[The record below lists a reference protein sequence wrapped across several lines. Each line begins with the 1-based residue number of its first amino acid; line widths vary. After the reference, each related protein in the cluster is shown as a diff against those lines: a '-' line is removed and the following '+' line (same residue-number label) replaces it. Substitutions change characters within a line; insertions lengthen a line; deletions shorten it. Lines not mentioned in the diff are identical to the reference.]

1 MSAPLS
7 TEAHRTGRSGMRGPS
22 PLSTIP
28 RLAPP
33 WRPPGIVMI
42 DWRAIDTVL
51 LDMDGTL
58 LDLHFDSHFW
68 LEHLPRRYVELHR
81 LDEAT
86 QEQLRERILRERG
99 TLNWYSL
106 DYWSREL
113 GVDIVALKRE
123 VQHLIG
129 LRSDALDFLTWLRQ
143 AHPRVVL
150 ATNADRASLELKLP
164 LTGLEE
170 YLDASVSSADLGVPK
185 EVQAFWPALQAV
197 EPFDPARTL
206 FIDDNPRVLASAREF
221 GIRHLLGIKQPDS
234 TRPEREL
241 GEFVALDRFA
251 AILPG
256 NLPPGQEPTAAAEE
270 GGHGENP

>member
-1 MSAPLS
+1 
-7 TEAHRTGRSGMRGPS
+7 
-22 PLSTIP
+22 
-28 RLAPP
+28 
-33 WRPPGIVMI
+33 MI
-42 DWRAIDTVL
+42 DWQAIDTVL

-68 LEHLPRRYVELHR
+68 LEHLPRRYRELHR
-81 LDEAT
+81 LDEAS
-86 QEQLRERILRERG
+86 QHQLRERIIGEQG

-106 DYWSREL
+106 AYWSREL
-113 GVDIVALKRE
+113 GVDILALKRE

-129 LRSDALDFLTWLRQ
+129 LRGDALDFLKWLKR

-150 ATNADRASLELKLP
+150 ATNADRESLELKLP

-170 YLDASVSSADLGVPK
+170 YLDAIVSSADLGVPK
-185 EVQAFWPALQAV
+185 EAQEFWFELQEV

-206 FIDDNPRVLASAREF
+206 FIDDNPAVLESAREF

-234 TRPEREL
+234 TQPEREL
-241 GEFVALDRFA
+241 EEFIALDRFA

-256 NLPPGQEPTAAAEE
+256 ERPPLA
-270 GGHGENP
+270 

>member
-1 MSAPLS
+1 
-7 TEAHRTGRSGMRGPS
+7 
-22 PLSTIP
+22 
-28 RLAPP
+28 
-33 WRPPGIVMI
+33 MI

-68 LEHLPRRYVELHR
+68 LEHLPRRYGELHR

-86 QEQLRERILRERG
+86 QDELRARIIREQG

-106 DYWSREL
+106 AYWSREL

-129 LRSDALDFLTWLRQ
+129 LRGDALDFLQWLKR

-150 ATNADRASLELKLP
+150 ATNADRESLALKLP
-164 LTGLEE
+164 LTGLED
-170 YLDASVSSADLGVPK
+170 YLDAIVSSADLGVPK
-185 EVQAFWPALQAV
+185 EAQAFWFALQDI

-206 FIDDNPRVLASAREF
+206 FIDDNPVVLESAREY
-221 GIRHLLGIKQPDS
+221 GIRHLLGIKKPDS
-234 TRPEREL
+234 MRPEREL
-241 GEFVALDRFA
+241 EEFIALDRFA
-251 AILPG
+251 ALLP
-256 NLPPGQEPTAAAEE
+256 AER
-270 GGHGENP
+270 PSI

>member
-1 MSAPLS
+1 
-7 TEAHRTGRSGMRGPS
+7 
-22 PLSTIP
+22 
-28 RLAPP
+28 
-33 WRPPGIVMI
+33 MI

-68 LEHLPRRYVELHR
+68 LEHLPRRYAELHR

-86 QEQLRERILRERG
+86 QEQVRARIIREKG

-106 DYWSREL
+106 AYWSREL
-113 GVDIVALKRE
+113 GVDVLTLKRE

-129 LRSDALDFLTWLRQ
+129 LRSDALDFLKWLKR

-150 ATNADRASLELKLP
+150 ATNADREGLALKLP
-164 LTGLEE
+164 LTGLET
-170 YLDASVSSADLGVPK
+170 YVDAIVSSEDLGVPK
-185 EVQAFWPALQAV
+185 EAQAFWFALQEV

-206 FIDDNPRVLASAREF
+206 FIDDNVSVLESAREF

-234 TRPEREL
+234 TRPEKEL
-241 GEFVALDRFA
+241 EEFIALDRFA
-251 AILPG
+251 TILPQE
-256 NLPPGQEPTAAAEE
+256 LPREARRDEE
-270 GGHGENP
+270 GEA

>member
-1 MSAPLS
+1 
-7 TEAHRTGRSGMRGPS
+7 
-22 PLSTIP
+22 
-28 RLAPP
+28 
-33 WRPPGIVMI
+33 MI

-86 QEQLRERILRERG
+86 QEEVRSRILRERG

-106 DYWSREL
+106 AYWSREL
-113 GVDIVALKRE
+113 DVDIVALKRE
-123 VQHLIG
+123 IQHLIG
-129 LRSDALDFLTWLRQ
+129 LRGDALDFLQWLRQ

-150 ATNADRASLELKLP
+150 ATNADRESLELKLP
-164 LTGLEE
+164 LTGLEA
-170 YLDASVSSADLGVPK
+170 YLDAIVSSADLGVPK
-185 EVQAFWPALQAV
+185 EAQEFWFALQEV
-197 EPFDPARTL
+197 EPFDPDRTL
-206 FIDDNPRVLASAREF
+206 FIDDNPSVLESAREY

-234 TRPEREL
+234 TRPEKEL
-241 GEFVALDRFA
+241 EEFIALERFA

-256 NLPPGQEPTAAAEE
+256 NLPPTVE
-270 GGHGENP
+270 GESGHG

>member
-1 MSAPLS
+1 
-7 TEAHRTGRSGMRGPS
+7 
-22 PLSTIP
+22 
-28 RLAPP
+28 
-33 WRPPGIVMI
+33 MI

-68 LEHLPRRYVELHR
+68 LEHLPRRYVELHQ

-86 QEQLRERILRERG
+86 QEVVRSKVLHEQG

-113 GVDIVALKRE
+113 DVDVVALKRE
-123 VQHLIG
+123 IQHLIG
-129 LRSDALDFLTWLRQ
+129 LRGDALDFLKWLKQ

-164 LTGLEE
+164 LTGLEQ
-170 YLDASVSSADLGVPK
+170 YLDVIVSSADLGVPK
-185 EVQAFWPALQAV
+185 EEQAFWFALQEV

-206 FIDDNPRVLASAREF
+206 FIDDNPRVLESAREF

-234 TRPEREL
+234 RRPEREL
-241 GEFVALDRFA
+241 EEFVALDTFA

-256 NLPPGQEPTAAAEE
+256 NEPPLAPGAEAN
-270 GGHGENP
+270 GGGAHG

>member
-1 MSAPLS
+1 
-7 TEAHRTGRSGMRGPS
+7 
-22 PLSTIP
+22 
-28 RLAPP
+28 
-33 WRPPGIVMI
+33 MI

-68 LEHLPRRYVELHR
+68 LEHLPRRYVELHQ

-86 QEQLRERILRERG
+86 QEVVRSRIIREQG

-106 DYWSREL
+106 AYWSREL
-113 GVDIVALKRE
+113 DVDVPALKRE

-129 LRSDALDFLTWLRQ
+129 LRSDSLDFLKWLKR

-150 ATNADRASLELKLP
+150 ATNADRESLALKLP
-164 LTGLEE
+164 LTGLDH
-170 YLDASVSSADLGVPK
+170 YLDAIVSSQDLGMPK
-185 EVQAFWPALQAV
+185 EEQGFWSAMQDV

-206 FIDDNPRVLASAREF
+206 FIDDNAAVLESARTF

-234 TRPEREL
+234 TRPEKVFDDFLAVGQFGSLLPE
-241 GEFVALDRFA
+241 ALV
-251 AILPG
+251 
-256 NLPPGQEPTAAAEE
+256 PT
-270 GGHGENP
+270 GDNQGRRS

>member
-1 MSAPLS
+1 
-7 TEAHRTGRSGMRGPS
+7 
-22 PLSTIP
+22 
-28 RLAPP
+28 
-33 WRPPGIVMI
+33 MI

-68 LEHLPRRYVELHR
+68 LEHLPRRYAELHH
-81 LDEAT
+81 LDDAT
-86 QEQLRERILRERG
+86 QEELRARIIREQG

-106 DYWSREL
+106 AYWSREL
-113 GVDIVALKRE
+113 GVDVVALKRE

-129 LRSDALDFLTWLRQ
+129 LRGDALDFLQWLKR

-150 ATNADRASLELKLP
+150 ATNADRESLALKLP
-164 LTGLEE
+164 LTGLED
-170 YLDASVSSADLGVPK
+170 YLDAIVSSADVGVAK
-185 EVQAFWPALQAV
+185 EAQEFWFALQEI

-206 FIDDNPRVLASAREF
+206 FIDDNPAVLESAREF
-221 GIRHLLGIKQPDS
+221 GIRYLLGIKQPDS

-241 GEFVALDRFA
+241 EEFIALDRFA

-256 NLPPGQEPTAAAEE
+256 ERPHT
-270 GGHGENP
+270 

>member
-1 MSAPLS
+1 
-7 TEAHRTGRSGMRGPS
+7 
-22 PLSTIP
+22 
-28 RLAPP
+28 
-33 WRPPGIVMI
+33 MI
-42 DWRAIDTVL
+42 DWQAIDTVL

-68 LEHLPRRYVELHR
+68 LEHLPRRYGELHR
-81 LDEAT
+81 LDEAS
-86 QEQLRERILRERG
+86 QHQLRERIIGEQG

-106 DYWSREL
+106 AYWSREL

-129 LRSDALDFLTWLRQ
+129 LRGDALDFLKWLKQ

-150 ATNADRASLELKLP
+150 ATNADRESLELKLP

-170 YLDASVSSADLGVPK
+170 YLDAIVSSADLGVPK
-185 EVQAFWPALQAV
+185 EAQEFWFELQEV

-206 FIDDNPRVLASAREF
+206 FIDDNPMVLESAREF

-234 TRPEREL
+234 RKPEREL
-241 GEFVALDRFA
+241 EEFIALDRFA
-251 AILPG
+251 TILPAER
-256 NLPPGQEPTAAAEE
+256 PPQA
-270 GGHGENP
+270 

>member
-1 MSAPLS
+1 
-7 TEAHRTGRSGMRGPS
+7 
-22 PLSTIP
+22 
-28 RLAPP
+28 
-33 WRPPGIVMI
+33 MI

-81 LDEAT
+81 LDDST
-86 QEQLRERILRERG
+86 QEEIRARIIREQG

-106 DYWSREL
+106 AYWSREL
-113 GVDIVALKRE
+113 GVDVVALKRE

-129 LRSDALDFLTWLRQ
+129 LRSDALDFLQWLKA

-150 ATNADRASLELKLP
+150 ATNADRESLALKLP

-170 YLDASVSSADLGVPK
+170 YLDAIVSSADLGVPK
-185 EVQAFWPALQAV
+185 EEQAFWFALQEV

-206 FIDDNPRVLASAREF
+206 FIDDNASVLESAREF
-221 GIRHLLGIKQPDS
+221 GIRHLLGIKSPDS
-234 TRPEREL
+234 GRPEKEL
-241 GEFVALDRFA
+241 EEFIALDRFA
-251 AILPG
+251 RLMPEAR
-256 NLPPGQEPTAAAEE
+256 PPLSGDRLE
-270 GGHGENP
+270 GGRDE

>member
-1 MSAPLS
+1 
-7 TEAHRTGRSGMRGPS
+7 
-22 PLSTIP
+22 
-28 RLAPP
+28 
-33 WRPPGIVMI
+33 MI

-81 LDEAT
+81 LDDAT
-86 QEQLRERILRERG
+86 QERVRARILREKG

-106 DYWSREL
+106 AYWSREL
-113 GVDIVALKRE
+113 GVDVLALKRE

-129 LRSDALDFLTWLRQ
+129 LRSDALDFLKWLKR

-150 ATNADRASLELKLP
+150 ATNADRASLALKLP
-164 LTGLEE
+164 LTGLEA
-170 YLDASVSSADLGVPK
+170 YVDAIVSSADLGVPK
-185 EVQAFWPALQAV
+185 EAQEFWFELQEV

-206 FIDDNPRVLASAREF
+206 FIDDNVAVLESAREF

-234 TRPEREL
+234 TCPEKEL
-241 GEFVALDRFA
+241 EEFIALDRFA
-251 AILPG
+251 ALLPRELPG
-256 NLPPGQEPTAAAEE
+256 EMRRAAGDEPGK
-270 GGHGENP
+270 GGSHG

>member
-1 MSAPLS
+1 
-7 TEAHRTGRSGMRGPS
+7 
-22 PLSTIP
+22 
-28 RLAPP
+28 
-33 WRPPGIVMI
+33 MI

-129 LRSDALDFLTWLRQ
+129 LRSDALDFLTWLRR
-143 AHPRVVL
+143 AGPRVVL
-150 ATNADRASLELKLP
+150 ATNADRDSLQLKLP
-164 LTGLEE
+164 LTGLER
-170 YLDASVSSADLGVPK
+170 YLDAIVSSADLGMPK
-185 EVQAFWPALQAV
+185 EEQAFWPALQKV
-197 EPFDPARTL
+197 EAFDPARTL
-206 FIDDNPRVLASAREF
+206 FIDDNRDVLQSAREY
-221 GIRHLLGIKQPDS
+221 GIRYLMGIKQPDS
-234 TRPEREL
+234 TRPEKEL
-241 GEFVALDRFA
+241 EEFVTLDRFA
-251 AILPG
+251 SIYSSTLFSYADTPG
-256 NLPPGQEPTAAAEE
+256 ATGQPGGGGGA
-270 GGHGENP
+270 GGHSG

>member
-1 MSAPLS
+1 
-7 TEAHRTGRSGMRGPS
+7 
-22 PLSTIP
+22 
-28 RLAPP
+28 
-33 WRPPGIVMI
+33 MI

-81 LDEAT
+81 LDEAS
-86 QEQLRERILRERG
+86 QEAIRARILREQG

-106 DYWSREL
+106 AYWSREL
-113 GVDIVALKRE
+113 DVDILALKRE

-129 LRSDALDFLTWLRQ
+129 LRSDALDFLRWLKR

-150 ATNADRASLELKLP
+150 ATNADRESLALKLP
-164 LTGLEE
+164 LTGLED
-170 YLDASVSSADLGVPK
+170 YLDAIVSSADLGVPK
-185 EVQAFWPALQAV
+185 EAQEFWFSLQEV

-206 FIDDNPRVLASAREF
+206 FIDDNAAVLESAREY

-234 TRPEREL
+234 RRPEKALE
-241 GEFVALDRFA
+241 EFIALDRFA
-251 AILPG
+251 AILPEER
-256 NLPPGQEPTAAAEE
+256 PGDEE
-270 GGHGENP
+270 NA

>member
-1 MSAPLS
+1 
-7 TEAHRTGRSGMRGPS
+7 
-22 PLSTIP
+22 
-28 RLAPP
+28 
-33 WRPPGIVMI
+33 MI

-81 LDEAT
+81 LDALAQ
-86 QEQLRERILRERG
+86 QELVTRIIGEQG

-106 DYWSREL
+106 AYWSREL
-113 GVDIVALKRE
+113 GVDILALKRE

-129 LRSDALDFLTWLRQ
+129 LRSDALDFLKWLKR

-150 ATNADRASLELKLP
+150 ATNADRESLALKLP
-164 LTGLEE
+164 LTGLEA
-170 YLDASVSSADLGVPK
+170 YLDAIVSSADLGVAK
-185 EVQAFWPALQAV
+185 EAQEFWFELQEM

-206 FIDDNPRVLASAREF
+206 FIDDNPAVLESAREY

-234 TRPEREL
+234 SRPEREL
-241 GEFVALDRFA
+241 AEFIALDRFA
-251 AILPG
+251 TILPG
-256 NLPPGQEPTAAAEE
+256 QRPP
-270 GGHGENP
+270 H